1 MGSTQ
6 ILNKN
11 TAKKI
16 IAGKKTK
23 KTATV
28 ASPRASNW
36 DELNIY
42 QQYLK
47 EVSRHPLLTRPEEKA
62 LLSLISKG
70 NKKAMDR
77 LVVSNLRF
85 VINVAFM
92 YKNQGL
98 TVNELINEGNIG
110 LMESARRFDPTKEI
124 KFISYAVWWIRQGI
138 TRAIA
143 EKGRLIRISAEKELS
158 LRQLNRASGKLTQTI
173 GGEFIVDTDSL
184 EGATKYSGHK
194 IADVLK
200 MGKRHLSFDAP
211 VNSEGE
217 GGNLLDI
224 TASDSVLPN
233 QETETTSSKKHIKK
247 SIAKLKKQEQ
257 RVLSLYYGLDDNE
270 SINLKEIGQ
279 VIGLSKERVRQV
291 KEHALA
297 GLRKT
302 DIREEVYIAA

>member
-11 TAKKI
+11 IAKKTTSS
-16 IAGKKTK
+16 KKST
-23 KTATV
+23 TV
-28 ASPRASNW
+28 ASPRSSNW

-47 EVSRHPLLTRPEEKA
+47 EVAKHPLLTKPEERA

-85 VINVAFM
+85 VINVSFM

-110 LMESARRFDPTKEI
+110 LMEAARRFDPTKEI

-158 LRQLNRASGKLTQTI
+158 LRQLNRASGKMTQTI
-173 GGEFIVDTDSL
+173 GGEYITDTDSL
-184 EGATKYSGHK
+184 EGATKYSGQK
-194 IADVLK
+194 IADVIK

-211 VNSEGE
+211 VSQDGDS
-217 GGNLLDI
+217 GNLLDI

-233 QETETTSSKKHIKK
+233 QQTESISASNHIKK
-247 SIAKLKKQEQ
+247 SISKLKTQEQ
-257 RVLSLYYGLDDNE
+257 KVLSLYYGLNDSE
-270 SINLKEIGQ
+270 SINLKEIGK

-302 DIREEVYIAA
+302 DIKEEVYIAA

>member
-6 ILNKN
+6 LLNKN
-11 TAKKI
+11 IAKKTSSS
-16 IAGKKTK
+16 KKSTPV
-23 KTATV
+23 AT
-28 ASPRASNW
+28 PRSSNW

-47 EVSRHPLLTRPEEKA
+47 EVAKHPLLTKPEERA
-62 LLSLISKG
+62 LLSLIAKG
-70 NKKAMDR
+70 NKKAMDK

-85 VINVAFM
+85 VINVSFM

-110 LMESARRFDPTKEI
+110 LMEAARRFDPAKEI

-173 GGEFIVDTDSL
+173 GGEYIIDTDSL
-184 EGATKYSGHK
+184 EGATKYSGQK
-194 IADVLK
+194 IADVIK

-211 VNSEGE
+211 VSQDGE
-217 GGNLLDI
+217 SGNLLDI

-233 QETETTSSKKHIKK
+233 KETETISANKHIKK
-247 SIAKLKKQEQ
+247 SISKLKTQEQ
-257 RVLSLYYGLDDNE
+257 KVLSLYYGLNDNE
-270 SINLKEIGQ
+270 SINLKEIGK

-302 DIREEVYIAA
+302 DIKEEVYIAA

>member
-6 ILNKN
+6 LLNKN
-11 TAKKI
+11 IAKKTSSS
-16 IAGKKTK
+16 KKSTPV
-23 KTATV
+23 AT
-28 ASPRASNW
+28 PRSSNW

-47 EVSRHPLLTRPEEKA
+47 EVAKHPLLTKPEERA
-62 LLSLISKG
+62 LLSLIAKG
-70 NKKAMDR
+70 NKKAMDK

-85 VINVAFM
+85 VINVSFM

-110 LMESARRFDPTKEI
+110 LMEAARRFDPAKEI

-173 GGEFIVDTDSL
+173 GGEYIIDTDSL
-184 EGATKYSGHK
+184 EGATKYSGQK
-194 IADVLK
+194 IADVIK

-211 VNSEGE
+211 VSQDGE
-217 GGNLLDI
+217 SGNLLDI

-233 QETETTSSKKHIKK
+233 KETETISANKHIKK
-247 SIAKLKKQEQ
+247 SISKLKTQEQ
-257 RVLSLYYGLDDNE
+257 KVLSLYYGLDNNE
-270 SINLKEIGQ
+270 SINLKEIGK

-302 DIREEVYIAA
+302 DIKEEVYIAA

>member
-6 ILNKN
+6 LLNKN
-11 TAKKI
+11 IAKKTSSS
-16 IAGKKTK
+16 KKST
-23 KTATV
+23 TV
-28 ASPRASNW
+28 ASPRSSNW

-47 EVSRHPLLTRPEEKA
+47 EVAKHPLLTKPEEKA
-62 LLSLISKG
+62 LLSLIAKG
-70 NKKAMDR
+70 NKKAMDK

-85 VINVAFM
+85 VINVSFM

-110 LMESARRFDPTKEI
+110 LMEAARRFDPTKEI

-173 GGEFIVDTDSL
+173 GGEYIIDTDSL
-184 EGATKYSGHK
+184 EGATKYSGQK
-194 IADVLK
+194 IADVIK

-211 VNSEGE
+211 VSQDGE

-233 QETETTSSKKHIKK
+233 QETESISANKHIKK
-247 SIAKLKKQEQ
+247 SISKLKTQEQ
-257 RVLSLYYGLDDNE
+257 KVLSLYYGLDNNE
-270 SINLKEIGQ
+270 SINLKEIGK

-302 DIREEVYIAA
+302 DIKEEVYIAA